1 MKKSGIRET
10 CGSKRHVASMSAT
23 MASAPDARPRQFE
36 VERDHDA
43 QTLAMPLQSD
53 ERHLWPDR

>member
-36 VERDHDA
+36 VER
-43 QTLAMPLQSD
+43 P
-53 ERHLWPDR
+53 